1 MAQQTR
7 TGNKRRRTSPGRRQ
21 KAAERLEFVQDYIP
35 IKELRN
41 GIIETTD
48 GRFIKI
54 LEIEPII
61 FCSALMKSNGV
72 SSPPLPAGSR
82 FPPCACSSNRS
93 PARRI
98 PTGTWPDWRQIS
110 NGTRCR
116 LVVNWAGAPS
126 IHPGGG

>member
-54 LEIEPII
+54 LEIEPIN
-61 FCSALMKSNGV
+61 FLLRSNEEQWGII
-72 SSPPLPAGSR
+72 SSFAS
-82 FPPCACSSNRS
+82 
-93 PARRI
+93 
-98 PTGTWPDWRQIS
+98 
-110 NGTRCR
+110 
-116 LVVNWAGAPS
+116 
-126 IHPGGG
+126 